1 MSKAKNL
8 ATFGDNVDSSGNIT
22 DLNVDSNT
30 LVVDAANN
38 RVGIGTAPNK
48 KLHVYRN
55 DNSTDAQILVEQAGI
70 GDATVNF
77 LKTGVYA
84 WMTGIDNTDN
94 KYKISGTGDDL
105 NTNNYLAIDTNG
117 FVGIGTS
124 SPAYRLEVA
133 GNLRAAGNLIV
144 DGVISQQLTDGTN
157 LWTDINSG
165 ANPYTPMD
173 NELVIRND
181 ALDVTNSMASIF
193 FRAGQTTAGL
203 QINTARIAA
212 VREAGIDTS
221 LAFST
226 RATSGGHTEKM
237 RITSDGNVGIGTT
250 SPAYR
255 FAVVGSGGSW
265 GNTERIVVQHT
276 STGQASLDLV
286 NTEGYFRIINDDG
299 ALKVYDQTDAA
310 YRLTIDTNGN
320 VGIGTSSPSAP
331 LDVAGNIFISADT
344 TESVRLTIGNG
355 RSGDGY
361 SYVDL
366 VGDATYTEYG
376 LRMIRNNTGANANS
390 DIYHRGTGA
399 LRISAQDAGSVQLR
413 TQNTNRFQV
422 DSTGRIQ
429 MVTSNLLTDGEGSN
443 FNVSINGYV
452 GVSSSLVAG
461 VGSGAVALSINDGK
475 GNANLTF
482 NHHSGT
488 PDVTGNSFRIET
500 NVDATTG
507 GTMVFEGLSTT
518 TAGVDVNLNMMATMY
533 ADTGNMTINGSLT
546 QNSDLRIKKDLQII
560 PNALDKLKTLN
571 GYIYTRTD
579 RPMEFQQTG
588 CVAQE
593 VQAVLPEAVV
603 VGEDEQQTLS
613 IAYGSMVGLLVE
625 AIKELEAKVAALES
639 GA

>member
-30 LVVDAANN
+30 LVVDGANN

-55 DNSTDAQILVEQAGI
+55 DSNTDAQIVVEQAGA

-105 NTNNYLAIDTNG
+105 NTNNYLAIDTSGN
-117 FVGIGTS
+117 VGIGTS
-124 SPAYRLEVA
+124 SPGKTLDV
-133 GNLRAAGNLIV
+133 N
-144 DGVISQQLTDGTN
+144 GVIRQQFDDSTN
-157 LWTDINSG
+157 LWTDIGINVT
-165 ANPYTPMD
+165 TPMG
-173 NELVIRND
+173 NELVIQNNATD
-181 ALDVTNSMASIF
+181 PDQINLNTPTMAGLF
-193 FRAGQTTAGL
+193 FRAGASTSISGF
-203 QINTARIAA
+203 NTARIAA
-212 VREAGIDTS
+212 VRENAFNTS
-221 LAFST
+221 LAFAT
-226 RATSGGHTEKM
+226 RRSGAGLAERM
-237 RITSDGNVGIGTT
+237 RITSDG
-250 SPAYR
+250 
-255 FAVVGSGGSW
+255 
-265 GNTERIVVQHT
+265 
-276 STGQASLDLV
+276 
-286 NTEGYFRIINDDG
+286 
-299 ALKVYDQTDAA
+299 K
-310 YRLTIDTNGN
+310 
-320 VGIGTSSPSAP
+320 VGIGTSSPLAP

-366 VGDATYTEYG
+366 VGDATYTDYG
-376 LRMIRNNTGANANS
+376 LRMIRNNTGADATS
-390 DIYHRGTGA
+390 DILHRGTGA
-399 LRISAQDAGSVQLR
+399 LRITAQDAGSVQLK
-413 TQNTNRFQV
+413 TNNTNRFQV

-429 MVTSNLLTDGEGSN
+429 MVTSNLLADGEGSN

-500 NVDATTG
+500 NVDSTTV

-518 TAGVDVNLNMMATMY
+518 TAGVDVNLNMMAIMY

-571 GYIYTRTD
+571 GYTYTRTD
-579 RPMEFQQTG
+579 RPTEFQQTG

-593 VQAVLPEAVV
+593 VQAVLPEAVI